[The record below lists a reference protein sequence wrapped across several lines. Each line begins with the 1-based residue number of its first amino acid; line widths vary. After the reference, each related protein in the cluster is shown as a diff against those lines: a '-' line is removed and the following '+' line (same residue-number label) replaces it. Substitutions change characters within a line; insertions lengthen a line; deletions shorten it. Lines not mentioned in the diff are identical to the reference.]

1 MKTLLELPRT
11 RLGRS
16 IVRWVRVLSFSV
28 VAAIVLELIL
38 PAWSYVSRVSLPYS
52 PIFIG
57 LVTWVLTLLLFYV
70 VTEPVRIRKGQWGN
84 MLRYPPV
91 WSAVLIGWVLAA
103 ASERLPPSI
112 RPQTIGP
119 DWQHVYPIAPIVMA
133 LGIAVFLR
141 QLPWRRTGK
150 QPESSA
156 ISSKKG
162 ITQQNIVEWIS
173 AGERPIRG
181 SERDLFHHQPVA
193 SRIAHAVGREGR
205 SVALLGRF
213 GTGKTSIL
221 NLARAEWERFPP
233 TVIVADF
240 DVWATPN
247 PEDVPRLALNRIVAA
262 LDDHID
268 TTEFRDLPLSYQ
280 RLAAAEPTGRLAHAF
295 GLKTVVDSLEE
306 IERLTPILEVLN
318 ARLVLIIEDVE
329 RTGDGFDTR
338 HLQRFLW
345 ALRQVE
351 RASFILATDP
361 DHARLDCE
369 KLCDTIELVPL
380 VEVKH
385 TATILKVA
393 YDHWLTKFFYIDPH
407 PNRNEGDK
415 LQLKHALLG
424 GMMDYTDRDTPLDTL
439 VSLLETPRALRHVLG
454 RVDQAWRNLYGEVE
468 LDDIIIMSALRHGAE
483 PVHKFLRG
491 NIDAARH
498 KPNAMWPRTETVK
511 AAWEKEIGSI
521 ANGAAA
527 QRLIDLLGIEQLT
540 KGLAVNVTDSPQ
552 GVHEN
557 EPTDYFRRIVAE
569 EIGPTELRDQMVLQ
583 DIERWQASRDVALV
597 DKLVAASEGSEQYA
611 RVWEH
616 FSFRHSE
623 ARADGTHRAGRR
635 RRA

>member
-1 MKTLLELPRT
+1 MKTLLELLRT

-16 IVRWVRVLSFSV
+16 IIRWVRVLSLSV
-28 VAAIVLELIL
+28 VAAIVFELIL
-38 PAWSYVSRVSLPYS
+38 PPAWSYISRVSLPYS

-70 VTEPVRIRKGQWGN
+70 VTEPLRIRKRQWGN

-103 ASERLPPSI
+103 VSERLPPSI

-141 QLPWRRTGK
+141 QLPWRRTET
-150 QPESSA
+150 QPGSSV
-156 ISSKKG
+156 ISSKGG

-173 AGERPIRG
+173 AGERPIRV
-181 SERDLFHHQPVA
+181 SERDLFHHQPLA
-193 SRIAHAVGREGR
+193 SRIAHVVGREGR

-221 NLARAEWERFPP
+221 SLARTELGRFPP
-233 TVIVADF
+233 TVIVTDF
-240 DVWATPN
+240 DVWATPK

-268 TTEFRDLPLSYQ
+268 TTEFRDLPLAYQ
-280 RLAAAEPTGRLAHAF
+280 RLAAAEPTGRLARAF
-295 GLKTVVDSLEE
+295 GLEATADSLEAV
-306 IERLTPILEVLN
+306 ERLTPILEILN

-329 RTGDGFDTR
+329 RAGDGFDTR
-338 HLQRFLW
+338 HVQRFLW
-345 ALRQVE
+345 ALRKVE
-351 RASFILATDP
+351 RASFILAADE
-361 DHARLDCE
+361 DHARLDCD
-369 KLCDTIELVPL
+369 KLCDTIELVPP

-393 YDHWLTKFFYIDPH
+393 YDYWLTKFSYIDPH
-407 PNRNEGDK
+407 PNRNKGDK
-415 LQLKHALLG
+415 LQLEHALLG
-424 GMMDYTDRDTPLDTL
+424 GTMGYIQRTGRDTPLDAL
-439 VSLLETPRALRHVLG
+439 VSLLETPRAIKQVLG

-468 LDDIIIMSALRHGAE
+468 LDDVILVSALRHGAD
-483 PVHKFLRG
+483 PVYKFLRG

-498 KPNAMWPRTETVK
+498 KPNAILTRSTTVK
-511 AAWEKEIGSI
+511 AEWENVIGSI

-527 QRLIDLLGIEQLT
+527 QKLIDLLGIDQLT
-540 KGLAVNVTDSPQ
+540 KAVAVNVTLSPQ
-552 GVHEN
+552 GVHKN
-557 EPTDYFRRIVAE
+557 EPTDYFRRINAE
-569 EIGPTELRDQMVLQ
+569 EIGPTELRDQTVLL

-597 DKLVAASEGSEQYA
+597 DKLVAASGGGGA
-611 RVWEH
+611 NNTLACGNI
-616 FSFRHSE
+616 FRS
-623 ARADGTHRAGRR
+623 DIQKPS
-635 RRA
+635 